1 MSFTFLSYSILI
13 IGFKN
18 LIIIVITIMNLERST
33 TDIMMDDILS
43 SIVVDIHIIITI
55 ASTQEIVY

>member
-1 MSFTFLSYSILI
+1 MI